1 MYQPI
6 LSRSVTYLTV
16 FLINACLLLAC
27 KSQSVQ
33 TNNSNDSIEV
43 VAKRELGNDFRTEL
57 NESKT
62 YALCQQTIA
71 NDHASS
77 IVKFVVIQVSD
88 NAVVKKGSFQSGYV
102 KWVSNESIET
112 ASADKF
118 SPDLKKQTIQI
129 IQNKN

>member
-6 LSRSVTYLTV
+6 LSRSVTYLTL

-27 KSQSVQ
+27 KSQSIQ
-33 TNNSNDSIEV
+33 ETTSTEV
-43 VAKRELGNDFRTEL
+43 IAKRELGNDFRVEL

-71 NDHASS
+71 NDHANS
-77 IVKFVVIQVSD
+77 IVKYVVIQVSD
-88 NAVVKKGSFQSGYV
+88 NTVVQKGNFQAGYV

-112 ASADKF
+112 ASANKF

>member
-6 LSRSVTYLTV
+6 LSRSVTYLTL

-27 KSQSVQ
+27 KSQSIQ
-33 TNNSNDSIEV
+33 DTNSTEV
-43 VAKRELGNDFRTEL
+43 IAKRELGNDIRIEL

-62 YALCQQTIA
+62 YALCQQTLA
-71 NDHASS
+71 NDHANS
-77 IVKFVVIQVSD
+77 IVKYVVIQVSD
-88 NAVVKKGSFQSGYV
+88 NTVVQKGSFQAGYV

>member
-1 MYQPI
+1 M
-6 LSRSVTYLTV
+6 
-16 FLINACLLLAC
+16 LAC

-33 TNNSNDSIEV
+33 NNNSIESPEV
-43 VAKRELGNDFRTEL
+43 VAKRELGNDFRTDL

-71 NDHASS
+71 NDHANS

-88 NAVVKKGSFQSGYV
+88 NTIVKRGSFQSGYL
-102 KWVSNESIET
+102 KWINNESIEI

-129 IQNKN
+129 IPNKN